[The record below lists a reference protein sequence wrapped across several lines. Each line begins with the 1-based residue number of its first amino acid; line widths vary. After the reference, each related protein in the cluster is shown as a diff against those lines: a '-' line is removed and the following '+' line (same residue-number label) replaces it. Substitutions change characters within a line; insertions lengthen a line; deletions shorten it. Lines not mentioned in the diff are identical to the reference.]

1 MSVNI
6 NPPLQ
11 LRVPS
16 QFLNDKPTR
25 DYFEQTNIILF
36 QLWQRTGGT
45 TDSIDNSQQDINSTS
60 SRVSRNA
67 ARINSVELKEFEIIN
82 TTVGLT
88 AEEFQIII
96 CKNTTEINITLDPQA
111 IENDEVHIKRRDGVV
126 NVIGSIDGFTNKT
139 INILNYSM
147 HLVFDGTDWSE
158 I

>member
-1 MSVNI
+1 MAVSVN
-6 NPPLQ
+6 PPPQ
-11 LRVPS
+11 L
-16 QFLNDKPTR
+16 KMPTVILKDPQWLAYERQR
-25 DYFEQTNIILF
+25 DIILF
-36 QLWQRTGGT
+36 QMWQRMGGT
-45 TDSIDNSQQDINSTS
+45 TDIIEESQQDITGSS

-67 ARINSVELKEFEIIN
+67 ARINSLELKEFEIVN

-96 CKNTTEINITLDPQA
+96 CKNTVSIDITLDPQA
-111 IENDEVHIKRRDGVV
+111 IENDEVHIKRRGSSI

-139 INILNYSM
+139 INVLNYSM